1 MHPVLGTMMPKICEA
16 PHLPT
21 SRFQPSLGSA
31 FKEWGAFISF
41 SWKMKNACEKHR
53 YHALVQEGVTMAERV
68 SVHACPL
75 GCML

>member
-1 MHPVLGTMMPKICEA
+1 MHPVLGPMMPKICEA

-41 SWKMKNACEKHR
+41 LQR
-53 YHALVQEGVTMAERV
+53 YHVYGYKPFINESNFSIVIKGFL
-68 SVHACPL
+68 
-75 GCML
+75 